1 MKKIYTM
8 AVMLFI
14 TAVNCGQTKNVNYD
28 STLAKSLGADDYGM
42 KSYVFVIL
50 KTGAYNPREKEIRD
64 SLFAA
69 HMKNINRLVEEK
81 KLIVAGPFGNNNIQ
95 YRGLFI
101 LDVKDIEEARALVNT
116 DPAVKANIFDV
127 VLIPWYGSAALPE
140 YLKAADKIWKL
151 NP

>member
-1 MKKIYTM
+1 MKIILSLSLILVFVS
-8 AVMLFI
+8 A
-14 TAVNCGQTKNVNYD
+14 NHGQTRNVYYD
-28 STLAKSLGADDYGM
+28 STLAKRLGADDFGM

-50 KTGAYNPREKEIRD
+50 KTGSYNPQEKEIRD
-64 SLFAA
+64 SLFAG

-81 KLIVAGPFGNNNIQ
+81 KLIVAGPFGKNDFK

-101 LDVKDIEEARALVNT
+101 LDVKDIEEARSIVNT

-127 VLIPWYGSAALPE
+127 VLIPWYGSAALPV
-140 YLKAADKIWKL
+140 YLDTSDKVWKI